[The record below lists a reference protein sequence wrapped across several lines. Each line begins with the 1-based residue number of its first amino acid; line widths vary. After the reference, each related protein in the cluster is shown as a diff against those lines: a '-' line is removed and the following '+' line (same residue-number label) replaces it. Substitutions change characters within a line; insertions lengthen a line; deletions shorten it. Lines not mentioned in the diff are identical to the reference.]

1 MAVQRRK
8 QCSRTK
14 NTDYNS
20 HRQARANQ
28 PGERYTR
35 QSPPKTCSRRAV
47 NGDHDEPKSGF
58 RNRPFRPVQH
68 VGRSGHGPCA
78 TLAECTEGGEFIR
91 NAALARDNGVTRE
104 FFVNKLVEDLVMIQS
119 FPPQLRWFVQDSS
132 DETLLSEA
140 VFKVFDEPMKA
151 EQHEASFI
159 SACIQT
165 AGSVDGKKI

>member
-1 MAVQRRK
+1 METTMNRSLASAIGLCVLCNMWAAQVMA
-8 QCSRTK
+8 
-14 NTDYNS
+14 
-20 HRQARANQ
+20 HAL
-28 PGERYTR
+28 
-35 QSPPKTCSRRAV
+35 
-47 NGDHDEPKSGF
+47 
-58 RNRPFRPVQH
+58 
-68 VGRSGHGPCA
+68 

-104 FFVNKLVEDLVMIQS
+104 FFVNKLVEDLAMIQS

-151 EQHEASFI
+151 EQHESSFI